1 MEYRLKIQ
9 EETIPVEINS
19 KEANTATATIEDREY
34 DLKYTL
40 ISENELHLLVNGKS
54 VNVYL
59 AKTKTGKTIL
69 LNGRTYQVQDMDNL
83 PKGPKKKKGIDGPTT
98 VTPPMPAV
106 VIAVN
111 VNAGDRVEKGQK
123 LVVVSAMKMET
134 TLLAPYNGMVTRV
147 NVQASDKVMPGDI
160 LVDIDEIK
168 DEIKDEAVSELE
180 GGK

>member
-19 KEANTATATIEDREY
+19 NEGNTATATIENREY

-40 ISENELHLLVNGKS
+40 ISENELHLMVNGKS

-59 AKTKTGKTIL
+59 AKNKNGKTIL

-83 PKGPKKKKGIDGPTT
+83 PKGPKKKKGIDGPTK

-106 VIAVN
+106 VIAVG
-111 VNAGDRVEKGQK
+111 VNEGDRVEKGQK
-123 LVVVSAMKMET
+123 VVVVSAMKMET
-134 TLLAPYNGMVTRV
+134 TLVAPYNGIVTRV
-147 NVQASDKVMPGDI
+147 NVQEGDKVMPGDI

-168 DEIKDEAVSELE
+168 DDKALELE
-180 GGK
+180 N

>member
-19 KEANTATATIEDREY
+19 NEGNTATATIENRVY

-40 ISENELHLLVNGKS
+40 ISENELHLMVNGKS

-59 AKTKTGKTIL
+59 AKNKNGKTIL
-69 LNGRTYQVQDMDNL
+69 LNGRTYPVQDMDNL
-83 PKGPKKKKGIDGPTT
+83 PKGPKKKKGIDGPTK

-106 VIAVN
+106 VIAVC
-111 VNAGDRVEKGQK
+111 VNEGDRVEKGQK
-123 LVVVSAMKMET
+123 VVVVSAMKMET
-134 TLLAPYNGMVTRV
+134 TLVAPYNGIVTRV
-147 NVQASDKVMPGDI
+147 NVQENDKVMPGDI

-168 DEIKDEAVSELE
+168 DEEVSEL
-180 GGK
+180 KD